1 MKHFHHYLLIGL
13 VALSCKKDKV
23 PVNDTTNYYQSNGN
37 FLVVKIGEKVEA
49 VYEYNLSS
57 IALNND
63 SLPLTIN
70 SFSNGFSNVHFWQ
83 FEPNLDTLFRYSET
97 SFSFNSSPINEK
109 QLQKLMVSL
118 PYNSAQ
124 FQFFSNQ
131 GSSELITVWEKIS
144 NLDLVKTYRSAN
156 PNAKIGVTSV
166 MINEFNDEFG
176 FSMPVEKHLVLL
188 VK

>member
-1 MKHFHHYLLIGL
+1 MKHFLHYFLIGL

-37 FLVVKIGEKVEA
+37 FLVVKIGEKVET

-70 SFSNGFSNVHFWQ
+70 SFSNGHFWQ
-83 FEPNLDTLFRYSET
+83 FAPNSDTLFWYSGT
-97 SFSFNSSPINEK
+97 SFSFTTSPVSEK
-109 QLQKLMVSL
+109 QLQKWMTTL

-131 GSSELITVWEKIS
+131 GSSGLITVWEKIS

-166 MINEFNDEFG
+166 IINEFNDEFG
-176 FSMPVEKHLVLL
+176 FSMPVEKHLVFL